1 MSTGHHGGGAK
12 RHLDEMIRR
21 FVRQGEGTAAREYPE
36 GRMGGAD
43 DGALAFVVGTD
54 ERHGTVVLDFN
65 KPVSWLGMSPRDA
78 VRLASLLVKHARSI
92 AKEPLTFEG

>member
-1 MSTGHHGGGAK
+1 MSTGHHGGDAK

-43 DGALAFVVGTD
+43 DGSLAFVVGTD
-54 ERHGTVVLDFN
+54 ER
-65 KPVSWLGMSPRDA
+65 LGMSPRDA
-78 VRLASLLVKHARSI
+78 VRLASLLLKHARSI
-92 AKEPLTFEG
+92 AKAPLTFEG